1 MECIKCQ
8 GLMVLEKVPDFFEAF
23 TSWRCL
29 NCGFVTDPLIM
40 QNQRIRKVTPAGSGR
55 TSVTTRKKEHV
66 AEEGLESWAEPL

>member
-40 QNQRIRKVTPAGSGR
+40 ENQRIRKITTASSSRAAVA
-55 TSVTTRKKEHV
+55 TRKKDPV
-66 AEEGLESWAEPL
+66 ADEGVESFD